1 MRRKYD
7 GNYEECIFCKGQIL
21 KESDAVS
28 LCPKNHIVHK
38 NCESID
44 RLLRQSRNLST
55 HKCTFCQNEIKEI
68 LDELEVLLQ
77 DDDIKEILKNHRPS
91 RSWSRSRSRSRS
103 RSGSPHPE
111 RSSSSRR
118 R

>member
-7 GNYEECIFCKGQIL
+7 GNYEECDFCKTQIL

-44 RLLRQSRNLST
+44 RLLRQSRHLST
-55 HKCTFCQNEIKEI
+55 HKCTFCEKEYNKI
-68 LDELEVLLQ
+68 IDELDLLLQ
-77 DDDIKEILKNHRPS
+77 DEEIIEILKKHKP
-91 RSWSRSRSRSRS
+91 SRSRSRS
-103 RSGSPHPE
+103 RSGSPRPE
-111 RSSSSRR
+111 RSSSSKRR
-118 R
+118 